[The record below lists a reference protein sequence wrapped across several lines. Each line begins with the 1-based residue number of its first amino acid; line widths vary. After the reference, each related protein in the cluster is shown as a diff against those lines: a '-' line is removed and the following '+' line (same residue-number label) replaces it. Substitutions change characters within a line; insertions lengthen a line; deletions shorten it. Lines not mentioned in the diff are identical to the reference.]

1 MAVFPV
7 IITNTPPASVTIT
20 MANYTYDQFVKS
32 LGSYFYLVEK
42 MYLYSTNANQ
52 VNQVMLFTKYDS
64 NGNQYYNN
72 LTPQINPYQKSNAV
86 LFATKDNNLVLDSLS
101 TLNLNVLAN
110 NTLVLEIYANRRDIP
125 NYLNNLAIS
134 NFAQVESAM
143 GTKDLFENYTDKI

>member
-32 LGSYFYLVEK
+32 LGSYVYLVEK
-42 MYLYSTNANQ
+42 IYLYSTNANQ

-72 LTPQINPYQKSNAV
+72 LTPQISPFQESNAV

-101 TLNLNVLAN
+101 TLNLNVIAN
-110 NTLVLEIYANRRDIP
+110 NTLILEIHANRRDIP
-125 NYLNNLAIS
+125 EYLSNLTIT

-143 GTKDLFENYTDKI
+143 GTKNLFENYTDKI

>member
-32 LGSYFYLVEK
+32 LGSYVYLVEK

-72 LTPQINPYQKSNAV
+72 LTPQINPFQKSNAV

-110 NTLVLEIYANRRDIP
+110 NTLILEIYANRRDIP
-125 NYLNNLAIS
+125 EYLNNLTIT

-143 GTKDLFENYTDKI
+143 GTKDLFEKYTDKI